1 MIKVGYTNGNRAAL
15 PEEQKMLNE
24 IGRMLSLALERKEL
38 RERIALKQGEEEEYA
53 RKLSELEMEITSR
66 EIELE
71 AQKQKLSTVD
81 SYLGRVNE
89 TMEETSRRLE
99 TMFRAIPDKVI
110 LIDLNRNVVMSNRE
124 EIEPGEKC
132 YRTCFSLT
140 SPAPDCRL
148 SKIVRNKTP
157 ITLTIRDNDRYLEVT
172 PFRLQQERRGGGN
185 TGVLPGC
192 HTGKD
197 LRAADTAGGQA
208 GSWVS
213 W

>member
-1 MIKVGYTNGNRAAL
+1 
-15 PEEQKMLNE
+15 
-24 IGRMLSLALERKEL
+24 
-38 RERIALKQGEEEEYA
+38 
-53 RKLSELEMEITSR
+53 MEITSR

-132 YRTCFSLT
+132 YRTCFQLDKPCT
-140 SPAPDCRL
+140 DCRL

-172 PFRLQQERRGGGN
+172 PFRFTTRTKRWREYWSSTGMSHWKKTYEQQIQQ
-185 TGVLPGC
+185 
-192 HTGKD
+192 
-197 LRAADTAGGQA
+197 ADKLAP
-208 GSWVS
+208 WVS